1 MSSGMTSAAVLAHGG
16 AGGGGGELVMTI
28 FFVAVLSVI
37 WIALGVVCWIFW
49 RAKKRE
55 DAALRASMRASTPS
69 FTPREGDPG
78 G

>member
-1 MSSGMTSAAVLAHGG
+1 MSSGMTSAAVLAQHHGG
-16 AGGGGGELVMTI
+16 GGSGGELVMTI

-55 DAALRASMRASTPS
+55 DAAGGSTPS
-69 FTPREGDPG
+69 LTPRGGDPSG
-78 G
+78 